1 MIIGMHTFEILE
13 FTKGTNSGGL
23 TLLDGWP
30 TTYHATMQ
38 KMGECQFW

>member
-30 TTYHATMQ
+30 TTSCNNA